1 MNRGAIVHIVGQDS
15 GTREQFVDA
24 LSKAL
29 PDQGYP
35 VVAVL
40 DWHIAEQLALKD
52 DDLLVRVI
60 GWASQFMSQTGVL
73 VLVSVNASQSQ
84 LLTILRSYS
93 PDIETSI
100 HAKEPVTSALQF
112 LSITAEVSK
121 FPQEI
126 AQIILT
132 LETAMTADQALL
144 TKQHLTT
151 EDVYTPEEEAQL
163 KEHLRSLGYL

>member
-15 GTREQFVDA
+15 GTREQFVYV
-24 LSKAL
+24 LSKTL

-60 GWASQFMSQTGVL
+60 GWASQFMSQTGVI
-73 VLVSVNASQSQ
+73 VLVSVDVSQSQ
-84 LLTILRSYS
+84 LLTTLRSYS
-93 PDIETSI
+93 PDIEISI
-100 HAKEPVTSALQF
+100 QATEPATSAPQF
-112 LSITAEVSK
+112 LSITAETGKS
-121 FPQEI
+121 PQEI

-132 LETAMTADQALL
+132 LETVTTADQALL
-144 TKQHLTT
+144 TKQPLTT
-151 EDVYTPEEEAQL
+151 EEVYTPEEEAQL